1 MNKKIMIEG
10 MSCQHCVNH
19 VKEALSELPGISA
32 VEVDLANNLA
42 LVEAEKSLSDD
53 SIKAAIE
60 EVGYSATSVE
70 NI

>member
-19 VKEALSELPGISA
+19 VKEALSELPGIGA

-42 LVEAEKSLSDD
+42 LVQAEKSLIDD
-53 SIKAAIE
+53 SIKAAIAN
-60 EVGYSATSVE
+60 VGYIATSIE

>member
-19 VKEALSELPGISA
+19 VKEALSELPGIGA

-42 LVEAEKSLSDD
+42 LVQAEKSLSDD
-53 SIKAAIE
+53 SIKAAIAN
-60 EVGYSATSVE
+60 VGYIATSIE